1 MRSIKLNNPQYR
13 LLEKGFEN
21 WLRTLNFADST
32 VYNSPAYLKAFFHF
46 LEQNQV
52 TDLHQVDKSHIRD
65 YLAYLSQR
73 KNQRRGGGLS
83 VNYLTS
89 NINALKR
96 FSRYLRE
103 TRKQNLEVDIKLPLE
118 KETAKTILTKAEI
131 LTLYKSCPVNDYRW
145 KYTMIGLRDKAMLGV
160 YYGCG
165 LRRSEGLE
173 LDITDIDLNRSL
185 VHVRKGKG
193 SKERF
198 VPIGE
203 SIKQDFKDWL
213 SVRDQYLKQFQEQSF
228 LLSPRGNRIS
238 GNALLIR
245 LKRLVETAGINK
257 DIGLHSLRHSI
268 ATHLL
273 QQGMS
278 LENVSRFLGHSSLE
292 NTQIYTHLKEENG
305 HI

>member
-1 MRSIKLNNPQYR
+1 MLAMRSIKLNNPQYR

-65 YLAYLSQR
+65 YITYLSQR

-83 VNYLTS
+83 INYLTS

-96 FSRYLRE
+96 FGRYLRE
-103 TRKQNLEVDIKLPLE
+103 TRKQNLEVDIKLPPE

-131 LTLYKSCPVNDYRW
+131 LILYKSCPVNDYRW
-145 KYTMIGLRDKAMLGV
+145 KYAMIGLRDRAMLGI

-173 LDITDIDLNRSL
+173 LDITDIDLIRSL

-213 SVRDQYLKQFQEQSF
+213 SVRGEYLKQAGEQAF

-245 LKRLVETAGINK
+245 LKRLVEAAGINK
-257 DIGLHSLRHSI
+257 DIGLHSLRH
-268 ATHLL
+268 
-273 QQGMS
+273 
-278 LENVSRFLGHSSLE
+278 
-292 NTQIYTHLKEENG
+292 
-305 HI
+305 

>member
-52 TDLHQVDKSHIRD
+52 ADLHQVDKSHIRD
-65 YLAYLSQR
+65 YITYLSQR
-73 KNQRRGGGLS
+73 KNQRRAGGLS

-103 TRKQNLEVDIKLPLE
+103 TRKQNLEVDIKLPPE
-118 KETAKTILTKAEI
+118 KETVKTILTKAEI
-131 LTLYKSCPVNDYRW
+131 LILYKSCPVNDYRW
-145 KYTMIGLRDKAMLGV
+145 KYAMIGLRDRAMLGV

-173 LDITDIDLNRSL
+173 LDITDIDLNRDL

-213 SVRDQYLKQFQEQSF
+213 SVRDQYLKQFPEQAF

-292 NTQIYTHLKEENG
+292 NTQIYTHLKEENE

>member
-1 MRSIKLNNPQYR
+1 MRSISLENPQYR

-52 TDLHQVDKSHIRD
+52 ADLHQVDKSHIRD
-65 YLAYLSQR
+65 YITYLSQR

-103 TRKQNLEVDIKLPLE
+103 TRKQNLEVDIKLPPE

-131 LTLYKSCPVNDYRW
+131 LILYKSCPVNDYRW
-145 KYTMIGLRDKAMLGV
+145 KYAMTGLRDRAMLGV

-173 LDITDIDLNRSL
+173 LDITDIDLNRGL
-185 VHVRKGKG
+185 VYVRKGKG

-203 SIKQDFKDWL
+203 SVKQDFKNWL
-213 SVRDQYLKQFQEQSF
+213 SVRDEYLKHPTEQAF
-228 LLSPRGNRIS
+228 LLSPRGTRIS
-238 GNALLIR
+238 GNALMER

-278 LENVSRFLGHSSLE
+278 LENVSRFLGHASLE
-292 NTQIYTHLKEENG
+292 NTQIYTHLKDESF
-305 HI
+305 

>member
-1 MRSIKLNNPQYR
+1 MRSIKLTNPQYR

-21 WLRTLNFADST
+21 WLRTLSFAEST

-46 LEQNQV
+46 LEQNHV
-52 TDLHQVDKSHIRD
+52 ADLHQVDKSHIRD
-65 YLAYLSQR
+65 YITYLSQR

-96 FSRYLRE
+96 FGRYLRE
-103 TRKQNLEVDIKLPLE
+103 TRKQNLEVDIKLPPE
-118 KETAKTILTKAEI
+118 KETTKAILTQAEI
-131 LTLYKSCPVNDYRW
+131 LILYKTCPVNDYRW
-145 KYTMIGLRDKAMLGV
+145 KYAMTGIRDRAMLGV

-173 LDITDIDLNRSL
+173 LDITDIDLNCGL

-203 SIKQDFKDWL
+203 SIKQDFKGWL
-213 SVRDQYLKQFQEQSF
+213 SVRDEYLKHPTEQAF

-257 DIGLHSLRHSI
+257 DIGLHTLRHSI

-278 LENVSRFLGHSSLE
+278 LENVGRFLGHTSLE
-292 NTQIYTHLKEENG
+292 NTQIYTHLKEENE
-305 HI
+305 HF

>member
-1 MRSIKLNNPQYR
+1 MRSISLENPQYR

-65 YLAYLSQR
+65 YITYLSQR

-103 TRKQNLEVDIKLPLE
+103 TRKQNLEVDIKLPPE

-131 LTLYKSCPVNDYRW
+131 LILYKSCPVNDYRW
-145 KYTMIGLRDKAMLGV
+145 KYAMTGLRDRAMLGV

-173 LDITDIDLNRSL
+173 LDITDIDLNRGL
-185 VHVRKGKG
+185 VYVRKGKG

-203 SIKQDFKDWL
+203 SVKQDFKNWL
-213 SVRDQYLKQFQEQSF
+213 SVRDEYLKHPTEQAF
-228 LLSPRGNRIS
+228 LLSPRGTRIS
-238 GNALLIR
+238 GNALMER

-278 LENVSRFLGHSSLE
+278 LENVSRFLGHASLE
-292 NTQIYTHLKEENG
+292 NTQIYTHLKDESF
-305 HI
+305 

>member
-1 MRSIKLNNPQYR
+1 MRSIQLENPNYR

-21 WLRTLNFADST
+21 WLGTLNYAEST
-32 VYNSPAYLKAFFHF
+32 VYSSPAYLRAFFHF
-46 LEQNQV
+46 LEQNHV
-52 TDLHQVDKSHIRD
+52 ADLCQVDKSHIRA
-65 YLAYLSQR
+65 YITYLSRRQNR
-73 KNQRRGGGLS
+73 RRGGGLS
-83 VNYLTS
+83 VNYQTS

-96 FSRYLRE
+96 FARYLRE
-103 TRKQNLEVDIKLPLE
+103 TRKQNLEIDFSLAPE
-118 KETAKTILTKAEI
+118 KETVKTILSQAEVQA
-131 LTLYKSCPVNDYRW
+131 LYKACPTTDYRW
-145 KYTMIGLRDKAMLGV
+145 KYAMIGLRDRAMLGV

-165 LRRSEGLE
+165 LRRSEGLA

-185 VHVRKGKG
+185 LYVRKGKG

-198 VPIGE
+198 VPISE

-213 SVRDQYLKQFQEQSF
+213 SVRDQYLRYQTEQAF
-228 LLSPRGNRIS
+228 LLNPRGSRIG
-238 GNALLIR
+238 GNALLVR

-292 NTQIYTHLKEENG
+292 NTQIYTHLKNETF
-305 HI
+305 

>member
-1 MRSIKLNNPQYR
+1 MRSIKLQNPQYR

-52 TDLHQVDKSHIRD
+52 ADLHQVDKSHIRD
-65 YLAYLSQR
+65 YITYLSQR
-73 KNQRRGGGLS
+73 KNQRRSGGLS

-103 TRKQNLEVDIKLPLE
+103 TRKQNLDIDIKLLPE
-118 KETAKTILTKAEI
+118 KETVKTILAKAEI
-131 LTLYKSCPVNDYRW
+131 LILYKSCPVNDYRW
-145 KYTMIGLRDKAMLGV
+145 KYAMIGLRDRAMLGI

-193 SKERF
+193 GKERF

-213 SVRDQYLKQFQEQSF
+213 SVRDEYLKQAGEQAF
-228 LLSPRGNRIS
+228 LLSPRGNRIG

-292 NTQIYTHLKEENG
+292 NTQIYTHLKEETE
-305 HI
+305 

>member
-1 MRSIKLNNPQYR
+1 MRSIKLTNPQYR

-52 TDLHQVDKSHIRD
+52 ADLHQVDKSHIRD
-65 YLAYLSQR
+65 YITYLGQR

-103 TRKQNLEVDIKLPLE
+103 TRKQNLDIDIKLPPE
-118 KETAKTILTKAEI
+118 KETVKTILTKAEI
-131 LTLYKSCPVNDYRW
+131 LILYKSCPVNDYRW
-145 KYTMIGLRDKAMLGV
+145 KYAMIGLRDKAMLGV

-173 LDITDIDLNRSL
+173 LDITDIDLIRNL

-213 SVRDQYLKQFQEQSF
+213 SVRDEYLKRPGEQAF

-257 DIGLHSLRHSI
+257 EIGLHSLRHSI

-292 NTQIYTHLKEENG
+292 NTQIYTHLKEENE

>member
-1 MRSIKLNNPQYR
+1 MRSIKLTNPQYR

-32 VYNSPAYLKAFFHF
+32 VYGSPAYLKAFFHF
-46 LEQNQV
+46 LEQNHV

-65 YLAYLSQR
+65 YITYLSQR

-103 TRKQNLEVDIKLPLE
+103 TRKQNLEVDIKLPPE
-118 KETAKTILTKAEI
+118 KETAKTILTKAETLI
-131 LTLYKSCPVNDYRW
+131 LYKSCPVNDCRW
-145 KYTMIGLRDKAMLGV
+145 KYAMIGLRDRAMLGV

-173 LDITDIDLNRSL
+173 LDITDIDLIRNL

-203 SIKQDFKDWL
+203 SVKQDFKDWL
-213 SVRDQYLKQFQEQSF
+213 SVRDQYLKQFPEQAF
-228 LLSPRGNRIS
+228 LLSPRGTRIG

-245 LKRLVETAGINK
+245 LKRLVEAAGINK
-257 DIGLHSLRHSI
+257 DIALHSLRHSI

-278 LENVSRFLGHSSLE
+278 LENVSHFLGHSSLE
-292 NTQIYTHLKEENG
+292 NTQIYTHLKEENE

>member
-1 MRSIKLNNPQYR
+1 MRSIKLQNPQYR

-21 WLRTLNFADST
+21 WLRTLGFAGST

-52 TDLHQVDKSHIRD
+52 TDLHQVNKEHIRD
-65 YLAYLSQR
+65 YLAYLGQR

-83 VNYLTS
+83 INYLTS

-96 FSRYLRE
+96 FGRYLRE
-103 TRKQNLEVDIKLPLE
+103 TRKQNLEIDIKLPPE
-118 KETAKTILTKAEI
+118 KQTAKTILTQAEVQA
-131 LTLYKSCPVNDYRW
+131 LYKACPTTDYRW
-145 KYTMIGLRDKAMLGV
+145 KYAMTGLRDRAMLGV

-173 LDITDIDLNRSL
+173 LDVTDIDLNRSL

-198 VPIGE
+198 VPIGQ
-203 SIKQDFKDWL
+203 SVKQDLKDWL
-213 SVRDQYLKQFQEQSF
+213 SVRDQYLKQPGEQAF
-228 LLSPRGNRIS
+228 LLSPTGKRIS
-238 GNALLIR
+238 GNALLVR
-245 LKRLVETAGINK
+245 LKRLVDMAGINK

-273 QQGMS
+273 QRGMS
-278 LENVSRFLGHSSLE
+278 LENVGRFLGHSSLE
-292 NTQIYTHLKEENG
+292 STQIYTHIKNE
-305 HI
+305 IF

>member
-1 MRSIKLNNPQYR
+1 MRSIKLQNPQYR

-21 WLRTLNFADST
+21 WLRTLNFAGST

-52 TDLHQVDKSHIRD
+52 TDLHQVNKEHIRD
-65 YLAYLSQR
+65 YLAYLGQR

-83 VNYLTS
+83 INYLTS

-96 FSRYLRE
+96 FGRYLRE
-103 TRKQNLEVDIKLPLE
+103 TRKQNLEIDIKLPPE
-118 KETAKTILTKAEI
+118 KQTAKTILTQAEVQA
-131 LTLYKSCPVNDYRW
+131 LYKACPTTDYRW
-145 KYTMIGLRDKAMLGV
+145 KYAMTGLRDRAMLGV

-173 LDITDIDLNRSL
+173 LDVTDIDLNRSL

-198 VPIGE
+198 VPIGQ
-203 SIKQDFKDWL
+203 SVKQDLKDWL
-213 SVRDQYLKQFQEQSF
+213 SVRDQYLKQPGEQAF
-228 LLSPRGNRIS
+228 LLSPTGKRIS
-238 GNALLIR
+238 GNALLVR
-245 LKRLVETAGINK
+245 LKRLVDMAGINK

-273 QQGMS
+273 QRGMS
-278 LENVSRFLGHSSLE
+278 LENVGRFLGHSSLE
-292 NTQIYTHLKEENG
+292 STQIYTHIKNE
-305 HI
+305 IF

>member
-1 MRSIKLNNPQYR
+1 MRSIKLTNPQYR

-21 WLRTLNFADST
+21 WLRTLSFADST

-65 YLAYLSQR
+65 YITYLSQR

-103 TRKQNLEVDIKLPLE
+103 TRKQNLEVDIKLPPE

-131 LTLYKSCPVNDYRW
+131 LILYKSCPVNDYRW
-145 KYTMIGLRDKAMLGV
+145 KYAMTGLRDRAMLGV

-173 LDITDIDLNRSL
+173 LDITDIDLTRGL

-203 SIKQDFKDWL
+203 SVKQDFKDWL
-213 SVRDQYLKQFQEQSF
+213 SVRGEYLKHPTEQAF

-238 GNALLIR
+238 GNALMER

-278 LENVSRFLGHSSLE
+278 LENVSRFLGHASLE
-292 NTQIYTHLKEENG
+292 NTQIYTHLKNESF
-305 HI
+305 

>member
-1 MRSIKLNNPQYR
+1 MRSISLENPQYR

-21 WLRTLNFADST
+21 WLRTLSFADST

-52 TDLHQVDKSHIRD
+52 TDLHQVNKSHIRD
-65 YLAYLSQR
+65 YITYLSQR

-103 TRKQNLEVDIKLPLE
+103 TRKQNLEVDIKLPPE

-131 LTLYKSCPVNDYRW
+131 LILYKSCPVNDYRW
-145 KYTMIGLRDKAMLGV
+145 KYAMIGLRDRAMLGI

-173 LDITDIDLNRSL
+173 LDITDIDLTRNL

-193 SKERF
+193 NKERF

-203 SIKQDFKDWL
+203 SVKQDFKDWL
-213 SVRDQYLKQFQEQSF
+213 SVRDQYLKQVGEQAF

-238 GNALLIR
+238 GNALMER
-245 LKRLVETAGINK
+245 LKRLVEAAGINK

-292 NTQIYTHLKEENG
+292 NTQIYTHLKNESF
-305 HI
+305 

>member
-1 MRSIKLNNPQYR
+1 MRSIQLENPQYR

-46 LEQNQV
+46 LEQQQV
-52 TDLHQVDKSHIRD
+52 NSLDKVNKEHIRD
-65 YLAYLSQR
+65 YITYLSQR

-96 FSRYLRE
+96 FGRYLRE
-103 TRKQNLEVDIKLPLE
+103 TRKQNLEVDIKLPPE

-131 LTLYKSCPVNDYRW
+131 LILYKSCPTNDYRW
-145 KYTMIGLRDKAMLGV
+145 KYAMTGLRDKAMLGI

-173 LDITDIDLNRSL
+173 LDITDIDLNRGL

-213 SVRDQYLKQFQEQSF
+213 SVRGEYLKQVGEQAF

-278 LENVSRFLGHSSLE
+278 LENVSRFLGHASLE
-292 NTQIYTHLKEENG
+292 NTQIYTHLKNESF
-305 HI
+305 

>member
-1 MRSIKLNNPQYR
+1 MRSISLENPQYR

-65 YLAYLSQR
+65 YITYLSQR

-83 VNYLTS
+83 INYLTS

-103 TRKQNLEVDIKLPLE
+103 TRKQNLEVDIKLPPE

-131 LTLYKSCPVNDYRW
+131 LILYKSCPVNDYRW
-145 KYTMIGLRDKAMLGV
+145 KYAMTGLRDRAMLGV

-173 LDITDIDLNRSL
+173 LDITDIDLIRNL

-213 SVRDQYLKQFQEQSF
+213 SVRDEYLKQAGEQAF
-228 LLSPRGNRIS
+228 LLSPRGKRIG

-278 LENVSRFLGHSSLE
+278 LENVSRFLGHQSLE
-292 NTQIYTHLKEENG
+292 NTQIYTHLSAETE
-305 HI
+305 